1 MYSCFEPNA
10 AVLSTLASAW
20 SQASAMPPEVE
31 ADVGVRA
38 WKSDLALWPRP
49 LRGLSRG
56 RSSAVPQRLRLY
68 GTSEPRWSDA
78 PYFGDARRAEYISL
92 RAAAKLAAIAESLTR
107 AGR

>member
-1 MYSCFEPNA
+1 LFIGCA
-10 AVLSTLASAW
+10 
-20 SQASAMPPEVE
+20 E
-31 ADVGVRA
+31 A
-38 WKSDLALWPRP
+38 
-49 LRGLSRG
+49 
-56 RSSAVPQRLRLY
+56 LRLY